1 MFFAKVTDLNCGLD
15 NGKAL
20 KSKGYKVGDVLTVAS
35 VNMSASHTN
44 ITMDNGEKY
53 NSIHFE
59 FFRDKECTQEYDIY
73 SDPLY
78 NKIIRG

>member
-1 MFFAKVTDLNCGLD
+1 MFFAQVVDLDCGLD
-15 NGKAL
+15 CGKAI
-20 KSKGYKVGDVLTVAS
+20 KENGYKISDVVAIAS
-35 VNMSASHTN
+35 VNMCASHT
-44 ITMDNGEKY
+44 IVETSNGEKY